1 MACAHDSYRTFDSHY
16 DFRRGVLVY
25 YWRCESCQ
33 ARLEEATRLDYRPSF
48 DPGGNDKFRVQT
60 AS

>member
-1 MACAHDSYRTFDSHY
+1 MTCAHDSYRTFDSHY

-48 DPGGNDKFRVQT
+48 DPGGNDKLRVQT